1 MKIDLT
7 NIQTRYF
14 HFDCPFCHIVTRHFT
29 ERFDSASAKAMTLLL
44 QNPLIHLLRVIDEH
58 ENIKVLSEKFQTL
71 KEEIYLEE
79 NLF

>member
-58 ENIKVLSEKFQTL
+58 ENTIVPDMTLNKVTL
-71 KEEIYLEE
+71 TLIAQP
-79 NLF
+79 